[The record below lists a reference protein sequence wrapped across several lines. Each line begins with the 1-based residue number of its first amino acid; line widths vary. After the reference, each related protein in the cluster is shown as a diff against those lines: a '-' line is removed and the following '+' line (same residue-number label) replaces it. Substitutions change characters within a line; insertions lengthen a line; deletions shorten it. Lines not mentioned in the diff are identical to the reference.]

1 MYMDLK
7 LIVSTLFLIFFVLF
21 VLGVMVVL
29 SMAIIIAFNQSLL
42 AGIFTL
48 SIVGMSITGFVI
60 NVLSED

>member
-1 MYMDLK
+1 MDLK